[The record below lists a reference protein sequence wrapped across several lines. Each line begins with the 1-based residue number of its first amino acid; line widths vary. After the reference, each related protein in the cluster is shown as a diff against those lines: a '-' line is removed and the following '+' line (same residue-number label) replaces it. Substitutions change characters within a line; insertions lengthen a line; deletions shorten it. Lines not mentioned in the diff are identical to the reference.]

1 MASEFLDLLDKAV
14 KEAIKL
20 GAEYVDARFEQ
31 RTETRVSVR
40 KGYVESSGIDV
51 IRGFG
56 VRALVNGSWG
66 LSSTDKV
73 SEKAIMDAIRN
84 AVKLAKTSSPI
95 RSRKVKLADVETHE
109 DHVVAKVKVKLGEVS
124 VEEKVKEVLEADEV
138 LRSYSPLIKDDRVF
152 YNDQTFFKAFVSSE
166 GTNVIVEGCRVY
178 VRVYSTAGEAGVLS
192 PAYEAV
198 GGVKGFEVL
207 REGEHLEAAK
217 RVAERSV
224 KLLKARVPKGG
235 VTTVVLDN
243 KLLALIVHEAF
254 GHTAE
259 ADLVLTGTVLTNK
272 VGQKIV
278 SELVTIVDDPE
289 PMNANGWT
297 PYDDEGVKARK
308 VIIVED
314 GILREYMQT
323 RETAMALGM
332 KPTGNARAQSY
343 AHPPIVRMR
352 NTYMLPR
359 DWKPEEIIEETKE
372 GYYLKGAMGGQADA
386 NGEFMF
392 GVQEAWRIENG
403 ELREPYKGVT
413 VSGNAL
419 AVLSSVDA
427 VGNDLIIGFPGTC
440 GKFQMVPVDGGG
452 PHIRCQ
458 IRIGG
463 R

>member
-20 GAEYVDARFEQ
+20 GAEYVDARLEQ

-73 SEKAIMDAIRN
+73 SEKAIMDAIKN
-84 AVKLAKTSSPI
+84 AVKLAKTSSPV

-192 PAYEAV
+192 PAYEAI

>member
-20 GAEYVDARFEQ
+20 GAEYVDARLEQ

-73 SEKAIMDAIRN
+73 SEKAIMDAIKN
-84 AVKLAKTSSPI
+84 AVKLAKTSSPV

-124 VEEKVKEVLEADEV
+124 VEEKVKEVLEADEA

-192 PAYEAV
+192 PAYEAI